1 MAKDAAYKCRTQ
13 HTLIMVMCWDH
24 NKSDLRLDTRAC
36 GSSPLGSG
44 GCNGPQTQA
53 VIFFNGVLLV
63 SIRHTQNKTH
73 KDSDVIEGGV
83 WSPGGGAEEAD
94 WPQTCKFTPL
104 KTDRSWFMGV
114 CIPPRAPARAAGVWF
129 MSLWGY
135 KSEFVCVFGFTA
147 IHTICRTVSRQGPQ
161 QRHQMCNLY
170 QGKVAR
176 RDGKSLR
183 PTSRNLVDDVEMT
196 SEKEIIELKGKLGPF
211 LHHAILLFSIW
222 GLKNTFL
229 LFAFEY
235 RV

>member
-24 NKSDLRLDTRAC
+24 NKSDLRFDTRAC
-36 GSSPLGSG
+36 GGSPLGSG

-53 VIFFNGVLLV
+53 VVFLTAFLLV
-63 SIRHTQNKTH
+63 SIRHTQNQTH
-73 KDSDVIEGGV
+73 RDSDVIEDGV
-83 WSPGGGAEEAD
+83 WSTSGGSEEAD

-114 CIPPRAPARAAGVWF
+114 CIPPRAPTRASGVWF

-135 KSEFVCVFGFTA
+135 KSEFVFSGLHLFTLFVALFHVRVLNNATRCVIYTREKLYEGMERA
-147 IHTICRTVSRQGPQ
+147 CVPQ
-161 QRHQMCNLY
+161 VGTLWMTWKWHQR
-170 QGKVAR
+170 K
-176 RDGKSLR
+176 
-183 PTSRNLVDDVEMT
+183 
-196 SEKEIIELKGKLGPF
+196 IIELKGKLGPF